1 MVAAA
6 FISQVDDNYVKIQ
19 KALEIDGRAFLEM
32 SETFDEERRYD
43 VFCFVSIDDDRSVH
57 STVMVFGD
65 KMCSQSSLNLTI
77 DVCSLSS
84 TVIYDKRL
92 CTGVFKKKDLNA
104 SRPSEYPTQ
113 GGGGWKCRC
122 TCIDLYDDTC
132 VG

>member
-92 CTGVFKKKDLNA
+92 CTGVFKRK
-104 SRPSEYPTQ
+104 
-113 GGGGWKCRC
+113 
-122 TCIDLYDDTC
+122 I
-132 VG
+132 